1 MLLLHS
7 SYLFTDSVEFGEK
20 LVETAIKEFGRL
32 GMLFSLKQI
41 FKAVIVI
48 SPPNKSFFSVKDS
61 PCLSV
66 CQYFS

>member
-48 SPPNKSFFSVKDS
+48 PPPNKSFFSIK
-61 PCLSV
+61 SV
-66 CQYFS
+66 NISRKGNSF